1 LCCCYA
7 SPRPLTAFDPP
18 TTSPAPSTMKKVRT
32 DSPTRNA
39 HRTLASSLIFLL
51 VLHRNPPGF
60 IIWRTAPAGR
70 VQWIRFRRPVPP
82 HPHPTSPISA
92 NYSFVNLPHAC
103 YRRGPKQKFSQ
114 PAQTSSFMATL
125 QAKRNVFDQR
135 LQQGF
140 DVNDPKSLSNLKSS
154 TLSALGRSPAAS
166 STHSPTTRQP
176 PLSKGGGG
184 SAASAFASKNYS
196 SSSEDDVAH
205 PVPPPPL
212 TT

>member
-1 LCCCYA
+1 MDQIQKTSTPH
-7 SPRPLTAFDPP
+7 SP
-18 TTSPAPSTMKKVRT
+18 
-32 DSPTRNA
+32 
-39 HRTLASSLIFLL
+39 
-51 VLHRNPPGF
+51 
-60 IIWRTAPAGR
+60 
-70 VQWIRFRRPVPP
+70 PV
-82 HPHPTSPISA
+82 SVCNI
-92 NYSFVNLPHAC
+92 FVNMPHAC

-135 LQQGF
+135 MQQGF
-140 DVNDPKSLSNLKSS
+140 DVNDPKALTNLKSS

-166 STHSPTTRQP
+166 ATHSPTARQP

-196 SSSEDDVAH
+196 SSSEDDVAQ

-212 TT
+212 TTKQNFSITQLDAQIPRAAIANRAPAGLVKPPPQLMASRVRPVLSSSCHLSFHLEMHLHTSACRT